1 MVGYATNG
9 YRIFDPRKKKI
20 FVSRDVVCDENSRK
34 PPTRSRDFNDELEE
48 EEPQTDN
55 EPVID
60 DQNEAKV
67 QDENQIRQIQN
78 NDENEQNVIEAAGVE
93 QAGNV
98 EDVVS
103 DPRRKRVHAVDESF
117 SDQPVSKRLTNPP
130 VWMNDYHVSY
140 SSVETPMAYALNA
153 EAFVEEI
160 PNNIAELKKR
170 DDWDR
175 WKEAIESEL
184 QSLKKNG
191 TWTLHPKPKEK
202 NIVDC
207 KWVFRIKRDDNGN
220 IERYKARLVAKGY
233 SQKKNYDYTETYA
246 PVARITT
253 FRIML
258 SIANQFKYTIH
269 QMDVKTAFLNGN
281 LKEVIYMYQP
291 EGFEEGDRNMVCR
304 LQKSLYGLKQAPR
317 SWNEAFN
324 SFVLSL
330 GFKRSNY
337 DCCLYWKRTGGVVVY
352 LLLYVDDILLMTNN
366 LEEIQLI
373 KNQLSER
380 FEMTDM
386 GEVKQFLGIKV
397 ERYENQIKISQPK
410 YIDGM
415 LKRFGMEECRPTST
429 PMEPKPQFEHEG
441 NIELTKQP
449 YKELIGCL
457 SYLMLS
463 TRPDIA
469 AAVNTFSRYQA
480 APTEEH

>member
-1 MVGYATNG
+1 
-9 YRIFDPRKKKI
+9 
-20 FVSRDVVCDENSRK
+20 
-34 PPTRSRDFNDELEE
+34 
-48 EEPQTDN
+48 
-55 EPVID
+55 
-60 DQNEAKV
+60 
-67 QDENQIRQIQN
+67 
-78 NDENEQNVIEAAGVE
+78 
-93 QAGNV
+93 
-98 EDVVS
+98 
-103 DPRRKRVHAVDESF
+103 
-117 SDQPVSKRLTNPP
+117 
-130 VWMNDYHVSY
+130 
-140 SSVETPMAYALNA
+140 
-153 EAFVEEI
+153 
-160 PNNIAELKKR
+160 
-170 DDWDR
+170 
-175 WKEAIESEL
+175 
-184 QSLKKNG
+184 
-191 TWTLHPKPKEK
+191 
-202 NIVDC
+202 
-207 KWVFRIKRDDNGN
+207 
-220 IERYKARLVAKGY
+220 
-233 SQKKNYDYTETYA
+233 
-246 PVARITT
+246 
-253 FRIML
+253 
-258 SIANQFKYTIH
+258 
-269 QMDVKTAFLNGN
+269 
-281 LKEVIYMYQP
+281 
-291 EGFEEGDRNMVCR
+291 MVCR

-480 APTEEH
+480 APTDKHWSHLKRVLRYLKGTRDYGLVYRRRADSSPLIGYADADWGNDGEDRRSISGFTFKIHDATVSWTTRKQNTVALSSTEAEYVSLSQAACEAIWLRNVLQEFGVDISEPTRIFEDNQSCIRIAEEPRDHRRMKHVDIRFHFIRECIQNKIIRPVYVSTKEQVADIFTKGLPAGPFAHLREKLNLFG